1 MDLSALQAFVAV
13 AQNASFSQAA
23 EQLFVSQSAISKRIA
38 QLETDI
44 KAQLF
49 DRIGRKIA
57 LTEAGHALLPRA
69 QRLLNDAKE
78 LQRVVADL
86 QGDIAGKLMMGTSH
100 HIGLHRLP
108 DPLRQFTQL
117 HPNVE
122 LDIQFMDSEEACHAV
137 EVGELELA
145 IVTLPPTPR
154 ERLSLTTIWHDPLVF
169 VAAKDHTLCH
179 QKSSLA
185 DLAEHSAVLPS
196 THTYT
201 RGILES
207 LLRNEGLAPKVAME
221 TNYLETLRML
231 VSTGLGWSL
240 LPKTLIADDIQEIKI
255 PKVQLQREL
264 GVVTH
269 EKRSLSNAAQAMIR
283 LCRESA

>member
-49 DRIGRKIA
+49 DRIGRKVA
-57 LTEAGHALLPRA
+57 LTEAGHVLLPRA

-86 QGDIAGKLMMGTSH
+86 QGDIAGKLTMGTSH

-145 IVTLPPTPR
+145 IVTLPPSPR
-154 ERLSLTTIWHDPLVF
+154 ERLSLTTIWQDPLVF
-169 VAAKDHTLCH
+169 VAAKDHALCH
-179 QKSSLA
+179 QKASLA
-185 DLAEHSAVLPS
+185 DLAKHPAVLPS

-207 LLRNEGLAPKVAME
+207 LLRNEGLALNVAME

-283 LCRESA
+283 LCGESA

>member
-49 DRIGRKIA
+49 DRIGRKVA

-86 QGDIAGKLMMGTSH
+86 QGDIAGKLTMGTSH

-154 ERLSLTTIWHDPLVF
+154 ERLSLTTIWQDPLVF
-169 VAAKDHTLCH
+169 VAAKDHALCH
-179 QKSSLA
+179 QKASLA
-185 DLAEHSAVLPS
+185 DLAKHPAVLPS

-207 LLRNEGLAPKVAME
+207 LLRNEGLALNVAME

-283 LCRESA
+283 LCGKSA

>member
-1 MDLSALQAFVAV
+1 
-13 AQNASFSQAA
+13 
-23 EQLFVSQSAISKRIA
+23 
-38 QLETDI
+38 
-44 KAQLF
+44 
-49 DRIGRKIA
+49 
-57 LTEAGHALLPRA
+57 
-69 QRLLNDAKE
+69 
-78 LQRVVADL
+78 VVADL
-86 QGDIAGKLMMGTSH
+86 QGDIAGKLTMGTSH

-108 DPLRQFTQL
+108 DPLRQFTQ
-117 HPNVE
+117 HYPNVE

-145 IVTLPPTPR
+145 IVTLPPSPR

-169 VAAKDHTLCH
+169 VAAKDHALCH
-179 QKSSLA
+179 QKASLA
-185 DLAEHSAVLPS
+185 DLAEHPAVLPS

-207 LLRNEGLAPKVAME
+207 LLRNEGLALNVAME

-240 LPKTLIADDIQEIKI
+240 LPKTLIADDIREIKI

-283 LCRESA
+283 LCKESA

>member
-13 AQNASFSQAA
+13 AQNASFSHAA

-49 DRIGRKIA
+49 DRIGRKVA

-86 QGDIAGKLMMGTSH
+86 QGDIAGKLTMGTSH

-145 IVTLPPTPR
+145 IVTLPPKPR
-154 ERLSLTTIWHDPLVF
+154 ERLSLTSIWHDPLVF
-169 VAAKDHTLCH
+169 VAAKDHALCH

-207 LLRNEGLAPKVAME
+207 LLRNEGLALNVAME

-283 LCRESA
+283 LCGESA

>member
-49 DRIGRKIA
+49 DRIGRKVA

-86 QGDIAGKLMMGTSH
+86 QGDIAGKLTMGTSH

-169 VAAKDHTLCH
+169 VAAKDHALCH

-207 LLRNEGLAPKVAME
+207 LLRNEGLALNVAME

-283 LCRESA
+283 LCGESA

>member
-13 AQNASFSQAA
+13 AQNASFSHAA

-49 DRIGRKIA
+49 DRIGRKVA

-86 QGDIAGKLMMGTSH
+86 QGDIAGKLTMGTSH

-169 VAAKDHTLCH
+169 VAAKDHALCH

-207 LLRNEGLAPKVAME
+207 LLRNEGLALTVAME

-283 LCRESA
+283 LCGESA

>member
-49 DRIGRKIA
+49 DRIGRKVA

-86 QGDIAGKLMMGTSH
+86 QGDIAGKLTMGTSH

-145 IVTLPPTPR
+145 IVTLPPSPR

-169 VAAKDHTLCH
+169 VAAKDHALCH
-179 QKSSLA
+179 QKASLA
-185 DLAEHSAVLPS
+185 DLAKHPAVLPS
-196 THTYT
+196 IHTYT

-207 LLRNEGLAPKVAME
+207 LLRNEGLALNVAME

-240 LPKTLIADDIQEIKI
+240 LPKTLIADDIREINI

-269 EKRSLSNAAQAMIR
+269 EKRSSSNAAQAMIR
-283 LCRESA
+283 LCEESA

>member
-49 DRIGRKIA
+49 DRIGRKVA

-69 QRLLNDAKE
+69 QRILNDAKE
-78 LQRVVADL
+78 MQRVVADL
-86 QGDIAGKLMMGTSH
+86 QGDIAGKLTMGTSH

-108 DPLRQFTQL
+108 DPLRQFTQ
-117 HPNVE
+117 HYPNVE

-145 IVTLPPTPR
+145 IVTLPPSPR
-154 ERLSLTTIWHDPLVF
+154 ERLSLTTIWPDPLVF
-169 VAAKDHTLCH
+169 VAAKDHALCH
-179 QKSSLA
+179 QNTSLV
-185 DLAEHSAVLPS
+185 DLAEYPAVLPS

-207 LLRNEGLAPKVAME
+207 LLRNEGLALNVAME

-240 LPKTLIADDIQEIKI
+240 LPKTLIADDIRQIKI
-255 PKVQLQREL
+255 PKVELQREL

-283 LCRESA
+283 LCKDSA

>member
-1 MDLSALQAFVAV
+1 
-13 AQNASFSQAA
+13 
-23 EQLFVSQSAISKRIA
+23 
-38 QLETDI
+38 
-44 KAQLF
+44 
-49 DRIGRKIA
+49 
-57 LTEAGHALLPRA
+57 
-69 QRLLNDAKE
+69 LNDAKE

-86 QGDIAGKLMMGTSH
+86 QGDIAGKLTMGTSH

-169 VAAKDHTLCH
+169 VAAKDHALCH

-185 DLAEHSAVLPS
+185 DLAEHPAVLPS

-207 LLRNEGLAPKVAME
+207 LLRNEGLALNVAME

-240 LPKTLIADDIQEIKI
+240 LPKTLIADDIHEIKI

-283 LCRESA
+283 LCEESA

>member
-13 AQNASFSQAA
+13 AQNASFSHAA

-49 DRIGRKIA
+49 DRIGRKVA

-86 QGDIAGKLMMGTSH
+86 QGDIAGKLTMATSH

-169 VAAKDHTLCH
+169 VAAKDHALCH

-207 LLRNEGLAPKVAME
+207 LLRNEGLALNVAME

-240 LPKTLIADDIQEIKI
+240 LPKTLIADDIHEIKI

-283 LCRESA
+283 LCEESA

>member
-13 AQNASFSQAA
+13 AQNASFSHAA

-49 DRIGRKIA
+49 DRIGRKVA

-86 QGDIAGKLMMGTSH
+86 QGDIAGKLTMGTSH

-169 VAAKDHTLCH
+169 VAAKDHALCH

-207 LLRNEGLAPKVAME
+207 LLRNEGLALNVAME

-283 LCRESA
+283 LCGESA

>member
-13 AQNASFSQAA
+13 AQNASFSHAA

-49 DRIGRKIA
+49 DRIGRKVA

-86 QGDIAGKLMMGTSH
+86 QGDIAGKLTMGTSH

-145 IVTLPPTPR
+145 IVTLPPSPR
-154 ERLSLTTIWHDPLVF
+154 ERLSLTTIWQDPLVF
-169 VAAKDHTLCH
+169 VAAKDHALCH
-179 QKSSLA
+179 QKASLA
-185 DLAEHSAVLPS
+185 DLAKHPAVLPS

-207 LLRNEGLAPKVAME
+207 LLRNEGLALNVAME

-283 LCRESA
+283 LCGKSA

>member
-49 DRIGRKIA
+49 DRIGRKVA

-86 QGDIAGKLMMGTSH
+86 QGDIAGKLTMGTSH

-145 IVTLPPTPR
+145 IVTLPPSPR
-154 ERLSLTTIWHDPLVF
+154 ERLSLTTIWQDPLVF
-169 VAAKDHTLCH
+169 VAAKDHALCH
-179 QKSSLA
+179 QKASLA
-185 DLAEHSAVLPS
+185 DLAKHPAVLPS

-207 LLRNEGLAPKVAME
+207 LLRNEGLALNVAME

-255 PKVQLQREL
+255 PKVKLQREL

-283 LCRESA
+283 LCGESA

>member
-13 AQNASFSQAA
+13 AQNASFSHAA

-49 DRIGRKIA
+49 DRIGRKVA

-86 QGDIAGKLMMGTSH
+86 QGDIAGKLTMGTSH

-154 ERLSLTTIWHDPLVF
+154 ERLSLTSIWHDPLVF
-169 VAAKDHTLCH
+169 VAAKDHALCH

-207 LLRNEGLAPKVAME
+207 LLRNEGLALNVAME

-283 LCRESA
+283 LCGESA

>member
-13 AQNASFSQAA
+13 AQNASFSHAA

-49 DRIGRKIA
+49 DRIGRKVA

-86 QGDIAGKLMMGTSH
+86 QGDIAGKLTMATSH

-169 VAAKDHTLCH
+169 VAAKDHALCH

-207 LLRNEGLAPKVAME
+207 LLRNEGLALNVAME

-283 LCRESA
+283 LCGESA

>member
-13 AQNASFSQAA
+13 AQNASFSHAA

-38 QLETDI
+38 QLETNI

-49 DRIGRKIA
+49 DRIGRKVA

-86 QGDIAGKLMMGTSH
+86 QGDIAGKLTMGTSH

-145 IVTLPPTPR
+145 IVTLPPSPR
-154 ERLSLTTIWHDPLVF
+154 ERLSLTTIWQDPLVF
-169 VAAKDHTLCH
+169 VAAKDHALCH
-179 QKSSLA
+179 QKASLA
-185 DLAEHSAVLPS
+185 DLAKHPAVLPS

-207 LLRNEGLAPKVAME
+207 LLRNEGLALNVAME

-283 LCRESA
+283 LCGESA

>member
-49 DRIGRKIA
+49 DRIGRKVA

-86 QGDIAGKLMMGTSH
+86 QGDIAGKLTMGTSH

-145 IVTLPPTPR
+145 IVTLPPSPR
-154 ERLSLTTIWHDPLVF
+154 ERLSLTTIWQDPLVF
-169 VAAKDHTLCH
+169 VAAKDHALCH
-179 QKSSLA
+179 QKASLA
-185 DLAEHSAVLPS
+185 DLAKHPAVLPS

-207 LLRNEGLAPKVAME
+207 LLRNEGLALNVAME

-283 LCRESA
+283 LCGESA

>member
-13 AQNASFSQAA
+13 AQNASFSHAA

-49 DRIGRKIA
+49 DRIGRKVA

-86 QGDIAGKLMMGTSH
+86 QGDIAGKLTMGTSH

-169 VAAKDHTLCH
+169 VAAKDHALCH

-207 LLRNEGLAPKVAME
+207 LLRNEGLALNVAME

-240 LPKTLIADDIQEIKI
+240 LPKTLIAADIHEIKI

-283 LCRESA
+283 LCGESA

>member
-1 MDLSALQAFVAV
+1 
-13 AQNASFSQAA
+13 
-23 EQLFVSQSAISKRIA
+23 
-38 QLETDI
+38 
-44 KAQLF
+44 
-49 DRIGRKIA
+49 
-57 LTEAGHALLPRA
+57 
-69 QRLLNDAKE
+69 LNDAKE

-86 QGDIAGKLMMGTSH
+86 QGDIAGKLTMGTSH

-108 DPLRQFTQL
+108 YPLRQFTQ
-117 HPNVE
+117 HYPNVE

-169 VAAKDHTLCH
+169 VAAKDHALCH

-185 DLAEHSAVLPS
+185 DLAEHPAVLPS

-207 LLRNEGLAPKVAME
+207 LLRNQGLALNVAME

-283 LCRESA
+283 LCGESA

>member
-13 AQNASFSQAA
+13 AQNASFSHAA

-49 DRIGRKIA
+49 DRIGRKVA

-86 QGDIAGKLMMGTSH
+86 QGDIAGKLTMGTSH

-154 ERLSLTTIWHDPLVF
+154 ERLSLTSIWHDPLVF
-169 VAAKDHTLCH
+169 VAAKDHALCH

-207 LLRNEGLAPKVAME
+207 LLRNEGLALNVAME
-221 TNYLETLRML
+221 KNYLETLRML

-283 LCRESA
+283 LCGESA

>member
-13 AQNASFSQAA
+13 AQNASFSHAA

-49 DRIGRKIA
+49 DRIGRKVA

-86 QGDIAGKLMMGTSH
+86 QGDIAGKLTMATSH

-145 IVTLPPTPR
+145 IVTLPPSPR
-154 ERLSLTTIWHDPLVF
+154 ERLSLTTIWQDPLVF
-169 VAAKDHTLCH
+169 VAAKDHALCH
-179 QKSSLA
+179 QKASLA
-185 DLAEHSAVLPS
+185 DLAKHPAVLPS

-207 LLRNEGLAPKVAME
+207 LLRNEGLALNVAME

-240 LPKTLIADDIQEIKI
+240 LPKTLIADDIREINI

-283 LCRESA
+283 LCEESA

>member
-13 AQNASFSQAA
+13 AQNASFSHAA

-49 DRIGRKIA
+49 DRIGRKVA

-86 QGDIAGKLMMGTSH
+86 QGDIAGKLTMGTSH

-145 IVTLPPTPR
+145 IVTLPPSPR
-154 ERLSLTTIWHDPLVF
+154 ERLSLTTIWQDPLVF
-169 VAAKDHTLCH
+169 VAAKDHALCH
-179 QKSSLA
+179 QKASLA
-185 DLAEHSAVLPS
+185 DLAKHPAVLPS

-207 LLRNEGLAPKVAME
+207 LLRNEGLALNVAME

-255 PKVQLQREL
+255 PKVKLQREL

-283 LCRESA
+283 LCGESA

>member
-1 MDLSALQAFVAV
+1 
-13 AQNASFSQAA
+13 
-23 EQLFVSQSAISKRIA
+23 
-38 QLETDI
+38 
-44 KAQLF
+44 
-49 DRIGRKIA
+49 
-57 LTEAGHALLPRA
+57 
-69 QRLLNDAKE
+69 LNDAKE

-86 QGDIAGKLMMGTSH
+86 QGDIAGKLTMGTSH

-108 DPLRQFTQL
+108 YPLRQFTQ
-117 HPNVE
+117 HYPNVE

-145 IVTLPPTPR
+145 IVTLPPSPR
-154 ERLSLTTIWHDPLVF
+154 ERLSLTTIWPDPLVF
-169 VAAKDHTLCH
+169 VASKDHTLCH
-179 QKSSLA
+179 QKTSLT
-185 DLAEHSAVLPS
+185 DLAEHPAVLPS

-207 LLRNEGLAPKVAME
+207 LLRNEGLALNVAME

-240 LPKTLIADDIQEIKI
+240 LPKTLIADDIREIKI

-283 LCRESA
+283 LCEESA

>member
-49 DRIGRKIA
+49 DRIGRKVA

-86 QGDIAGKLMMGTSH
+86 QGDIAGKLTMGTSH

-145 IVTLPPTPR
+145 IVTLPPSPR
-154 ERLSLTTIWHDPLVF
+154 ERLSLTTIWQDPLVF
-169 VAAKDHTLCH
+169 VAAKDHALCH
-179 QKSSLA
+179 QKASLA
-185 DLAEHSAVLPS
+185 DLAKHPAVLPS

-207 LLRNEGLAPKVAME
+207 LLRNEGLALNVAME

-240 LPKTLIADDIQEIKI
+240 LPKTLIADDIREINI

-283 LCRESA
+283 LCEESA

>member
-13 AQNASFSQAA
+13 AQNASFSHAA

-49 DRIGRKIA
+49 DRIGRKVA

-86 QGDIAGKLMMGTSH
+86 QGDIAGKLTMGTSH

-145 IVTLPPTPR
+145 IVTLPPSPR

-169 VAAKDHTLCH
+169 VAAKDHALCH

-207 LLRNEGLAPKVAME
+207 LLRNEGLALNVAME

-283 LCRESA
+283 LCGESA

>member
-49 DRIGRKIA
+49 DRIGRKVA

-86 QGDIAGKLMMGTSH
+86 QGDIAGKLTMGTSH

-154 ERLSLTTIWHDPLVF
+154 ERLSLTSIWHDPLVF
-169 VAAKDHTLCH
+169 VAAKDHALCH

-207 LLRNEGLAPKVAME
+207 LLRNEGLALNVAME

-283 LCRESA
+283 LCGESA

>member
-13 AQNASFSQAA
+13 AQNASFSHAA

-38 QLETDI
+38 QLENDI

-49 DRIGRKIA
+49 DRIGRKVA

-86 QGDIAGKLMMGTSH
+86 QGDIAGKLTMGTSH

-169 VAAKDHTLCH
+169 VAAKDHALCH

-207 LLRNEGLAPKVAME
+207 LLRNEGLALNVAME

-283 LCRESA
+283 LCGESA

>member
-13 AQNASFSQAA
+13 AQNASFSHAA

-49 DRIGRKIA
+49 DRIGRKVA

-86 QGDIAGKLMMGTSH
+86 QGDIAGKLTMGTSH

-108 DPLRQFTQL
+108 NPLRQFTQL
-117 HPNVE
+117 HPHVE

-169 VAAKDHTLCH
+169 VAAKDHALCH

-207 LLRNEGLAPKVAME
+207 LLRNQGLALNVAME

-283 LCRESA
+283 LCGESA

>member
-13 AQNASFSQAA
+13 AQNASFSHAA

-49 DRIGRKIA
+49 DRIGRKVA

-86 QGDIAGKLMMGTSH
+86 QGDIAGKLTMGTSH

-122 LDIQFMDSEEACHAV
+122 LDIQFMDSEEACHSV

-145 IVTLPPTPR
+145 IVTLPPSPR
-154 ERLSLTTIWHDPLVF
+154 ERLSLTTIWQDPLVF
-169 VAAKDHTLCH
+169 VAAKDHALCH
-179 QKSSLA
+179 QKASLA
-185 DLAEHSAVLPS
+185 DLAKHPAVLPS

-207 LLRNEGLAPKVAME
+207 LLRNEGLALNVAME

-283 LCRESA
+283 LCGESA